1 MNQTAIR
8 LLLLA
13 ATILMQDSS
22 PAQSGET
29 AAWTARL
36 QALYRIVPDVVYLTA
51 SNWDAK
57 LDIYLPRTTK
67 GPVPT
72 VIHIHGGGWVWGSKN
87 HDMPY
92 FLPYLEMGMA
102 VVNIDY
108 RLASVAPAPAAVEDC
123 RCALHWVRQNA
134 DQYKFDT
141 SRIVITGFSAGG
153 HLSLTTGLLPTSAGL
168 DRQCS
173 AGGELP
179 VAAVVNWYG
188 ITDVEDLLDGPNM
201 KNYAVFW
208 LGSLPDRE
216 RIARRVSPLTY
227 IRPGLP
233 PVLTIHGN
241 ADPIV
246 PYSHAVRLHEALDR
260 AKVPNRLLTVS
271 GGKHGGF
278 TQEELVRAY
287 SSIREFL
294 QQTGVLTTGGE
305 LRQ

>member
-1 MNQTAIR
+1 
-8 LLLLA
+8 
-13 ATILMQDSS
+13 
-22 PAQSGET
+22 
-29 AAWTARL
+29 
-36 QALYRIVPDVVYLTA
+36 
-51 SNWDAK
+51 
-57 LDIYLPRTTK
+57 
-67 GPVPT
+67 
-72 VIHIHGGGWVWGSKN
+72 
-87 HDMPY
+87 MPN

-153 HLSLTTGLLPTSAGL
+153 HLSLTTGLLPSSAGL